1 MARCL
6 GMGHKWVYRFDEG
19 NAGMRMLLGGKGANL
34 AEMTRLGLPV
44 PPGITITTE
53 ACREYF
59 KSGGKMPEGL
69 MEQVREQL
77 KTVEEKVGRRF
88 GDPEKPLLVSV
99 RSGAPVSMPGMMN
112 TVLNIG
118 LNDETVNG
126 LIKLTGNPRFAYDC
140 YRRLLQMFGETVL
153 GIPKEKFDEI
163 FEEVKRRRGLKY
175 DIELNVDDLKEI
187 VEKFKRVIREESGR
201 DFPQDPWE
209 QLKLAI
215 EAVFKSW
222 YTPRA
227 VVNRKTNKIS
237 DDLYTAVN
245 IQAMVFGN
253 IGKNSW
259 TGVVFT
265 RNPSTG
271 EKELYGEYLDQAQ
284 GEDVVAGIR
293 TPKPISKLK
302 EEAPHLYEELKNIC
316 ELLERHY
323 KDIQDV
329 EFTIEDG
336 KLYILQTRAG
346 KRTAR
351 AAVKIAV
358 SMAKE
363 GLISI
368 EEALMMVQP
377 EQLFQLLHPQIDP
390 KFDAKPIARGL
401 PASPGAATGK
411 AIFDV
416 DEAAELGG
424 KGEAVILVRPETSPE
439 DIHGVLASRGVL
451 TSRGG
456 MTCHAA
462 VVARGMGKPAVVG
475 CEAIR
480 IDVEAKKFTV
490 NGVEVKEGDIITIDG
505 TTGNVYLGEV
515 PMVEAE
521 VTGELGELLA
531 WTDEVRTLGVRANA
545 DTPEAA
551 AKARAFGAQGIG
563 LCRTERMFNA
573 PDRLPIVQ
581 QMILSWKEEDRKQ
594 ILEKLKPLQKEDF
607 KQIFRAMAG
616 YPVTIR
622 LLDLPLHEFLPRLEE
637 LVEEVTRLRLTGGN
651 PEELKVKE
659 RMLKRVMEL
668 TEHNPMMGHRGC
680 RLGIRHPEIYQMQTR
695 AIFEAA
701 TELVKEEDLKIYVE
715 VMLPLVSSASEL
727 AYLRKIVEE
736 TAEEVMKEAGV
747 RVPYLIGTMIEVP
760 RAALTA
766 DQIAQYAE
774 FFSFGTND
782 LTQTTFAFSRDDAE
796 AKFMAYYLEN
806 KILPYN
812 PFEILDRDGVGK
824 LIKMAV
830 ELGRK
835 TRKDLKIG
843 ICGEHGGAPT
853 SIEFFH
859 QIGIDYVSCSPYRV
873 PVARLA
879 AAQAKIREKQR
890 NKQG

>member
-1 MARCL
+1 MKR
-6 GMGHKWVYRFDEG
+6 VYLFEEG
-19 NAGMRMLLGGKGANL
+19 NAEMKLLLGGKGANL

-44 PPGITITTE
+44 PPGMTITTQ

-59 KSGGKMPEGL
+59 EKGKKLPEGL
-69 MEQVREQL
+69 MEEVRE
-77 KTVEEKVGRRF
+77 KMKVIEEKMGRKF
-88 GDPEKPLLVSV
+88 GDPENPLLVSV
-99 RSGAPVSMPGMMN
+99 RSGAPLSMPGMMD
-112 TVLNIG
+112 TILNLG
-118 LNDETVNG
+118 LNDETVKG
-126 LIKLTGNPRFAYDC
+126 LIRLTGNPRFAYDC
-140 YRRLLQMFGETVL
+140 YRRFLQMFGRIVM
-153 GIPKEKFDEI
+153 GVPGEKFDEI
-163 FEEVKRRRGLKY
+163 FEEVKRRKGVKY
-175 DIELNVDDLKEI
+175 DIELDAEDLKEI
-187 VEKFKRVIREESGR
+187 VEKYKELIRKETGQ
-201 DFPQDPWE
+201 DFPQDPWK
-209 QLKLAI
+209 QLELAI

-227 VVNRKTNKIS
+227 VVYRKVNRIP

-245 IQAMVFGN
+245 IQTMVFGN
-253 IGKNSW
+253 IGANSG

-271 EKELYGEYLDQAQ
+271 DKELYGEYLDQAQ

-293 TPKPISKLK
+293 TPKPIAQLEK
-302 EEAPHLYEELKNIC
+302 EMPEIYRQLKNIC

-329 EFTIEDG
+329 EFTVEDG
-336 KLYILQTRAG
+336 RLFILQTRAG
-346 KRTAR
+346 KRTAK

-358 SMAKE
+358 SMVKE

-368 EEALMMVQP
+368 EDAIMMVQP
-377 EQLFQLLHPQIDP
+377 DQLVQLLHPQIDP
-390 KFDAKPIARGL
+390 NAKVTPIAKGL

-424 KGEAVILVRPETSPE
+424 KGEAVILVRPETAPE
-439 DIHGVLASRGVL
+439 DIHGVLAARGVL

-475 CEAIR
+475 CEAIH
-480 IDVEAKKFTV
+480 IDLDAKKFTV
-490 NGVEVKEGDIITIDG
+490 NGIEVKEGDVISIDG

-515 PMVEAE
+515 PTIHPEL
-521 VTGELGELLA
+521 TGELKELLEWA
-531 WTDEVRTLGVRANA
+531 DKIRSLGVRANA

-551 AKARAFGAQGIG
+551 ARARSFGAQGIG

-581 QMILSWKEEDRKQ
+581 EMILSGGSEERRKA
-594 ILEKLKPLQKEDF
+594 LEKLKPLQKEDF

-637 LVEEVTRLRLTGGN
+637 LVEEVTRLKITGEN
-651 PEELKVKE
+651 PEELERKE
-659 RMLKRVMEL
+659 RVLKRVLEL
-668 TEHNPMMGHRGC
+668 VEHNPMMGFRGC
-680 RLGIRHPEIYQMQTR
+680 RLGIRNPEIYQMQTR

-701 TELVKEEDLKIYVE
+701 TELAKEGVKVE
-715 VMLPLVSSASEL
+715 VEIMLPLISSASEL
-727 AYLRKIVEE
+727 AYLRRYVEE

-747 RVPYLIGTMIEVP
+747 RIPYLIGTMIEVP

-766 DQIAQYAE
+766 DEIAQYAE

-782 LTQTTFAFSRDDAE
+782 LTQTTFAFSRDDVE
-796 AKFMAYYLEN
+796 AKFMAYYLEH
-806 KILPYN
+806 KILPAN
-812 PFEILDRDGVGK
+812 PFETLDVNGVGK

-843 ICGEHGGAPT
+843 ICGEHGGEPR
-853 SIEFFH
+853 SIEFL
-859 QIGIDYVSCSPYRV
+859 QTVGIDYVSCSPFRV

-879 AAQAKIREKQR
+879 AAQAKLKAEKR
-890 NKQG
+890 KGETWASTI

>member
-1 MARCL
+1 
-6 GMGHKWVYRFDEG
+6 
-19 NAGMRMLLGGKGANL
+19 
-34 AEMTRLGLPV
+34 
-44 PPGITITTE
+44 
-53 ACREYF
+53 
-59 KSGGKMPEGL
+59 
-69 MEQVREQL
+69 
-77 KTVEEKVGRRF
+77 
-88 GDPEKPLLVSV
+88 
-99 RSGAPVSMPGMMN
+99 MPGMMN

-118 LNDETVNG
+118 LNDETING

-140 YRRLLQMFGETVL
+140 YRRLLQMFGEVVL
-153 GIPKEKFDEI
+153 GVSGKKFDEI
-163 FEEVKRRRGLKY
+163 FDEVKQKKGLKY
-175 DIELNVDDLKEI
+175 DVELDVEDLREI
-187 VEKFKRVIREESGR
+187 VERFKQVIREETGR
-201 DFPQDPWE
+201 DFPQNPWE
-209 QLKLAI
+209 QLELAI

-227 VVNRKTNKIS
+227 VVYRKTNKIS
-237 DDLYTAVN
+237 DELYTAVN

-302 EEAPHLYEELKNIC
+302 EEAPQLYEELKNIC

-329 EFTIEDG
+329 EFTIENG

-358 SMAKE
+358 SMVKE
-363 GLISI
+363 GLINI
-368 EEALMMVQP
+368 EEALLMVQP
-377 EQLFQLLHPQIDP
+377 EQLVQLLHPQIDP
-390 KFDAKPIARGL
+390 KSDVKPVAKGL

-416 DEAAELGG
+416 DEAAELGE
-424 KGEAVILVRPETSPE
+424 KGEDVILVRPETSPE
-439 DIHGVLASRGVL
+439 DIHGVLASKGVL

-475 CEAIR
+475 CESIR
-480 IDVEAKKFTV
+480 IDLEAKKFTV
-490 NGVEVKEGDIITIDG
+490 NGVEVKEGDTLTIDG
-505 TTGNVYLGEV
+505 TTGNVYIGEV

-521 VTGELGELLA
+521 VTGELSELLGWA
-531 WTDEVRTLGVRANA
+531 DEVRGLGVRANA

-581 QMILSWKEEDRKQ
+581 QMILSWKDKDRKE

-637 LVEEVTRLRLTGGN
+637 LVAEVTKLRLSGSN
-651 PEELKVKE
+651 SEELKVKE

-668 TEHNPMMGHRGC
+668 AEHNPMMGHRGC

-701 TELVKEEDLKIYVE
+701 TELVKEGLEIYVE
-715 VMLPLVSSASEL
+715 VMLPLVSSSSEL
-727 AYLRKIVEE
+727 AYLRKYVEE
-736 TAEEVMKEAGV
+736 TAEEVMKEAEV

-766 DQIAQYAE
+766 DEIAQHAE

-806 KILPYN
+806 KILPHN
-812 PFEILDRDGVGK
+812 PFEILDRNGVGK
-824 LIKMAV
+824 LIRLAV

-843 ICGEHGGAPT
+843 ICGEHGGEPS

-859 QIGIDYVSCSPYRV
+859 EVRIDYVSCSPYRV

-879 AAQAKIREKQR
+879 AAQAKLREKE
-890 NKQG
+890 KLT

>member
-1 MARCL
+1 MKR
-6 GMGHKWVYRFDEG
+6 VYLFEEG
-19 NAGMRMLLGGKGANL
+19 NAQMKMLLGGKGANL

-44 PPGITITTE
+44 PPGMTITTE

-59 KSGGKMPEGL
+59 EKGRKLPEGL
-69 MEQVREQL
+69 MDEVRE
-77 KTVEEKVGRRF
+77 KMKVIEEKMGRKF
-88 GDPEKPLLVSV
+88 GDPENPLLVSV
-99 RSGAPVSMPGMMN
+99 RSGAPLSMPGMMD
-112 TVLNIG
+112 TILNLG
-118 LNDETVNG
+118 LNDETVKG

-140 YRRLLQMFGETVL
+140 YRRFLQMFGRIVM
-153 GIPKEKFDEI
+153 GVPGEKFDEI
-163 FEEVKRRRGLKY
+163 FEEAKRRKGVKY
-175 DIELNVDDLKEI
+175 DIELDADDLKEV
-187 VEKFKRVIREESGR
+187 VEKFKELIRKETGK
-201 DFPQDPWE
+201 DFPQDPWK
-209 QLKLAI
+209 QLELAI

-227 VVNRKTNKIS
+227 VVYRKVNKIP

-245 IQAMVFGN
+245 IQTMVFGN
-253 IGKNSW
+253 IGKNSG

-271 EKELYGEYLDQAQ
+271 DRELYGEYLDQAQ

-293 TPKPISKLK
+293 TPKPIAQLEREMPEIYKQLK
-302 EEAPHLYEELKNIC
+302 EIC

-329 EFTIEDG
+329 EFTVENG

-358 SMAKE
+358 SMVKE

-368 EEALMMVQP
+368 EDAIMMVQP
-377 EQLFQLLHPQIDP
+377 DQLVQLLHPQIDP
-390 KFDAKPIARGL
+390 NAKVTPIAKGL

-416 DEAAELGG
+416 DEAAELGE
-424 KGEAVILVRPETSPE
+424 KGEAVILVRPETAPE

-480 IDVEAKKFTV
+480 IDLEARKFTV
-490 NGVEVKEGDIITIDG
+490 NGIEVKEGDIISIDG

-515 PMVEAE
+515 PTVQPEI
-521 VTGELGELLA
+521 TGELGELLA
-531 WTDEVRTLGVRANA
+531 WADEIRSLGIRANA

-551 AKARAFGAQGIG
+551 ARARSFGAQGIG

-581 QMILSWKEEDRKQ
+581 EMILSGGKEDRKKA
-594 ILEKLKPLQKEDF
+594 LEKLKPLQKEDF
-607 KQIFRAMAG
+607 KAILKAMEG

-637 LVEEVTRLRLTGGN
+637 LVEEVTRLRVTGEN

-659 RMLKRVMEL
+659 RILKRVLEL
-668 TEHNPMMGHRGC
+668 REHNPMMGHRGC
-680 RLGIRHPEIYQMQTR
+680 RLGIRYPEIYQMQTQ

-701 TELVKEEDLKIYVE
+701 TELAKEGVKVEVE
-715 VMLPLVSSASEL
+715 VMLPLISSATEL
-727 AYLRKIVEE
+727 AYLRKYVEE
-736 TAEEVMKEAGV
+736 AAEEVMRKAGI
-747 RVPYLIGTMIEVP
+747 RVPYSIGTMIEVP

-766 DQIAQYAE
+766 DEIAQYAE

-796 AKFMAYYLEN
+796 AKFMAFYLEH
-806 KILPYN
+806 KILPAN
-812 PFEILDRDGVGK
+812 PFETLDVNGVGK

-835 TRKDLKIG
+835 TRKNLKVG
-843 ICGEHGGAPT
+843 VCGEHGGEPR
-853 SIEFFH
+853 SIDFF
-859 QIGIDYVSCSPYRV
+859 QEAGVDYVSCSPFRV

-879 AAQAKIREKQR
+879 AAQAKLKAEKQ
-890 NKQG
+890 KGEKWASTL